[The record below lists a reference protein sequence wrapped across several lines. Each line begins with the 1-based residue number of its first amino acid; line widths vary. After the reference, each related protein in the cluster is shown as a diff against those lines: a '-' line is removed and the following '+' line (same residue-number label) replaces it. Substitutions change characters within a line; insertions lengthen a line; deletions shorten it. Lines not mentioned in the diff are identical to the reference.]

1 MHAVSSGGNSRSY
14 RNGGGGGVGG
24 SKSDHDDGKRSKGG
38 GGGGGVGG
46 GGGGKGKGG
55 GTVYRIGNQ
64 KFTLDGKEGKT
75 LDDIIEVLHQQQ
87 HETDQAGILK
97 RVVSRQHFQG
107 GGAF

>member
-1 MHAVSSGGNSRSY
+1 MGSAITKSSEIAVAA
-14 RNGGGGGVGG
+14 G
-24 SKSDHDDGKRSKGG
+24 SPVG

-75 LDDIIEVLHQQQ
+75 LDDIIEVLHQ
-87 HETDQAGILK
+87 H
-97 RVVSRQHFQG
+97 
-107 GGAF
+107 